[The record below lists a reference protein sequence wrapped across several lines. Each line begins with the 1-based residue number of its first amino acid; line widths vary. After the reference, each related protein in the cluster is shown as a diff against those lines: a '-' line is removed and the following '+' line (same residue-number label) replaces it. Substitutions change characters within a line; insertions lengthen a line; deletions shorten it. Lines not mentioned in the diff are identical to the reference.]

1 MMRPQFEIILNDLK
15 KKMVLLVGPRQS
27 GKTTLAKELTSY
39 YQKPLYLNYDHI
51 KDRTMIQEQLWLPE
65 TDLLILDELHKMH
78 DWKNYLKGYY
88 DTKPEHQHI
97 LVTGSARLDLY
108 DQIGDSLA
116 GRYFRHRLL
125 PLSLAELHQAK
136 INNDIQ
142 DLIER
147 GGFPEPYFSETNLD
161 AKRWRAQY
169 INSILSTDIFEVDN
183 IQNLKAFRTVFDL
196 LRHRVGSPVSYQS
209 LAEDIGV
216 SPTTIKKYIE
226 ILAAVY
232 VIFSVT
238 PYSNNIARSLLKE
251 PKIYFFDTA
260 LVEGGSGPSLENTVA
275 VSLLKSLYA
284 RNDQCAE
291 ENVLHYLRTKDGE
304 EVDFAICNNHQVQT
318 IFEVKVS
325 DANISKSLYKFKH
338 KYDFESVQLVQHLKH
353 EYQDK
358 NIKVLNAADYLKNLY
373 L

>member
-1 MMRPQFEIILNDLK
+1 MIRPQFQIILDDLK

-27 GKTTLAKELTSY
+27 GKTTLAKQLMHY
-39 YQKPLYLNYDHI
+39 YQNPLYLNYDHI
-51 KDRTMIQEQLWLPE
+51 KDRTLIQEQLWLPE
-65 TDLLILDELHKMH
+65 SDFLILDELHKMH
-78 DWKNYLKGYY
+78 DWKNYLKGLY

-125 PLSLAELHQAK
+125 PLSLAELYQAK
-136 INNDIQ
+136 IDPDLQ
-142 DLIER
+142 HLIER

-196 LRHRVGSPVSYQS
+196 LRHKVGSPISYQS
-209 LAEDIGV
+209 LAEDTGV

-226 ILAAVY
+226 ILTAVY
-232 VIFSVT
+232 VIFVVT
-238 PYSNNIARSLLKE
+238 PFSKNIARSLLKE
-251 PKIYFFDTA
+251 PKVYFFDCA
-260 LVEGGSGPSLENTVA
+260 LVEGGAGPILENTIA
-275 VSLLKSLYA
+275 VSLLKNLYA
-284 RNDQCAE
+284 LNDQCAE
-291 ENVLHYLRTKDGE
+291 NNVLHYLRTKDSE
-304 EVDFAICNNHQVQT
+304 EVDFAICNQQKVQT
-318 IFEVKVS
+318 IIEVKVS
-325 DANISKSLYKFKH
+325 DASISRSLYKFQQRYH
-338 KYDFESVQLVQHLKH
+338 FESIQLVQHLKH

-358 NIKVLNAADYLKNLY
+358 NIKVLNALNYLRHLY